1 MIGYKYYI
9 EKNFKWRR
17 HFNTLIPLT
26 PPHIQHEMNNR
37 LAKEL
42 IKTKDVHFVRWE
54 KEFDVGYETEWWH
67 IIKDQKENI
76 DSLSKKTRNQI
87 RRGRK
92 NYTCKVCDREV
103 IINKG
108 YDIYKGVFSKYQTF
122 EKSISK
128 VAFQKAIRN
137 LPPQTEF
144 WSVVENLTGLL
155 VGFSENIILNNVCLY
170 VSIWILPEH
179 MKEYAGYT
187 LFHEMNKYYLN
198 EQGCKYVSD
207 GARSIS
213 HQTNIHEFLQSKF
226 CFRKAYCKLSV
237 VYNPA
242 VSIIIKLFYPLRKYI
257 NIFIK
262 YNNFSK
268 LSVLLEQERIRRT
281 FK

>member
-1 MIGYKYYI
+1 MIGYNYFSEFGI
-9 EKNFKWRR
+9 FWRY
-17 HFNTLIPLT
+17 HFHAIIPLS
-26 PPHIQHEMNNR
+26 PPHIKPDIKVHT
-37 LAKEL
+37 AKDL
-42 IKTKDVHFVRWE
+42 LKRKKALLVRWE
-54 KEFDVGYETEWWH
+54 EGFDLEYETEWWH

-226 CFRKAYCKLSV
+226 GFRKAYCKL
-237 VYNPA
+237 
-242 VSIIIKLFYPLRKYI
+242 
-257 NIFIK
+257 NIFYK
-262 YNNFSK
+262 YTLFIAIRTLYPFK
-268 LSVLLEQERIRRT
+268 KIFTTFDLQIFDQLDIILEQERIRRT
-281 FK
+281 FL